1 MASCFCFNLQLVK
14 RLHHLRHLQL
24 LVQVLKAPDI
34 LKICFPVAFLSK
46 TEKGGGGREEL
57 VTVDKRHWTC
67 HDLLRTPF
75 NNLSVNGDLIRFRC
89 ARDKNSTTCVCLRWF
104 PSDEELCLDVRRRLA
119 SIQWLA
125 PSDFLVFM
133 RFYEAMLH
141 SCWLMLISFFIG
153 FRKYGVS
160 EIPKN
165 SSQLPKPSH
174 EWPQGGHR
182 LFPDPPGLCARQSLL
197 GFVWRWRL
205 MWIKVPG
212 RCGIFEQAD

>member
-119 SIQWLA
+119 NIQWLA
-125 PSDFLVFM
+125 PSFWLLWDFM
-133 RFYEAMLH
+133 RLCLCRIIV
-141 SCWLMLISFFIG
+141 SCLFF
-153 FRKYGVS
+153 F
-160 EIPKN
+160 
-165 SSQLPKPSH
+165 
-174 EWPQGGHR
+174 HR
-182 LFPDPPGLCARQSLL
+182 LPDT
-197 GFVWRWRL
+197 
-205 MWIKVPG
+205 
-212 RCGIFEQAD
+212 RCLRKS